1 MYQPEKQDKK
11 EDEIPL
17 ASTEAF
23 HQMFMN
29 EFRSGDK
36 SLECLWKNG

>member
-23 HQMFMN
+23 NQMN